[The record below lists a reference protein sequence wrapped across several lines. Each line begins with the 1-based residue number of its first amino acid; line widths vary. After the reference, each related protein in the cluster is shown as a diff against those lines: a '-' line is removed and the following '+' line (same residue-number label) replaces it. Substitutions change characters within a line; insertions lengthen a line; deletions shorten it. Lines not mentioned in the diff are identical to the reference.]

1 MRILSYNCGH
11 DGATALIEDGRLVHY
26 LESEKDNGL
35 RHMWSVTPTLFLRS
49 MQLDDVPDVVAVSG
63 FHRPGLRG
71 EVVTRLARD
80 SVEGGYFDEGTGGK
94 ISTHTLFAGKRIRRF
109 SSSHVRSHIM
119 CSYGLSPFAQGQPCY
134 ALIWEG
140 HIGSMYY
147 IDEHV
152 VIHKLADVLRGP
164 GARYAFMYWLADPAV
179 PNISEA
185 PGKVMAL
192 AAYGR
197 RGKITSVEQETIDFI
212 LSFDIFG
219 TEWSKAKFGDN
230 DYFDIG
236 VESQEFK
243 DLAWQFQSALF
254 NRFYNFAK
262 ERVTQKLPLLIGGGC
277 GLNCDW
283 NSQWKECGLFSDVFV
298 PPCTNDSGVAL
309 GAAIDALH
317 HYTGNAKVSW
327 SVYSGDTFVED
338 DVGPG
343 GFACKT
349 LDHSEVCRSL
359 LNGDVIA
366 WVQGRY
372 EIGPRALGNR
382 SILAAPFSAE
392 TRDKLNRIKQREAFR
407 PVAPI
412 CLEEDLGRHFEPD
425 FPSPHMLYFQRVKSR
440 ELGAITHVDGSARG
454 QSVSDA
460 ENPEICKLLREFRR
474 QSGVGVLC
482 NTSLNFKG
490 SGFINRLSH
499 LLQFAQER
507 GLEGVVVGSRYW
519 TSRHST

>member
-1 MRILSYNCGH
+1 MRGCLCG
-11 DGATALIEDGRLVHY
+11 Y
-26 LESEKDNGL
+26 LEGL
-35 RHMWSVTPTLFLRS
+35 LAHFHGQSSV
-49 MQLDDVPDVVAVSG
+49 
-63 FHRPGLRG
+63 
-71 EVVTRLARD
+71 
-80 SVEGGYFDEGTGGK
+80 
-94 ISTHTLFAGKRIRRF
+94 RI
-109 SSSHVRSHIM
+109 I
-119 CSYGLSPFAQGQPCY
+119 
-134 ALIWEG
+134 
-140 HIGSMYY
+140 
-147 IDEHV
+147 
-152 VIHKLADVLRGP
+152 
-164 GARYAFMYWLADPAV
+164 
-179 PNISEA
+179 
-185 PGKVMAL
+185 
-192 AAYGR
+192 
-197 RGKITSVEQETIDFI
+197 
-212 LSFDIFG
+212 
-219 TEWSKAKFGDN
+219 
-230 DYFDIG
+230 
-236 VESQEFK
+236 
-243 DLAWQFQSALF
+243 
-254 NRFYNFAK
+254 
-262 ERVTQKLPLLIGGGC
+262 
-277 GLNCDW
+277 W

-338 DVGPG
+338 DADLG

-425 FPSPHMLYFQRVKSR
+425 WPSPYMLYFQRVKSR